1 MRILIILAVVLAL
14 LVTVFAVQNIAPTAI
29 QFLLWNVTGSLA
41 LILMVTFSVGILI
54 GLMIMIPGAVRGRL
68 QSADLRRTVKSL
80 ESRLDE
86 AHRSIE
92 AISATRAVTGEAGP
106 EKDSGEV

>member
-14 LVTVFAVQNIAPTAI
+14 LVTIFAVQNITPTAI
-29 QFLLWNVTGSLA
+29 QFLFWNVTGSLA
-41 LILMVTFSVGILI
+41 LVLMVTFSVGILI
-54 GLMIMIPGAVRGRL
+54 GLMVMIPAAVRGRF
-68 QSADLRRTVKSL
+68 QTADLRRTVKSL

-92 AISATRAVTGEAGP
+92 AISTARTETNEAEP
-106 EKDSGEV
+106 SKE

>member
-1 MRILIILAVVLAL
+1 MRVLIILAVLLAL

-29 QFLLWNVTGSLA
+29 QFLFWNVTGSLA

-54 GLMIMIPGAVRGRL
+54 GLMIMIPASVRGRF
-68 QSADLRRTVKSL
+68 QAADLRRAVKSL

-92 AISATRAVTGEAGP
+92 AISAARVGTSDA
-106 EKDSGEV
+106 EKDQD

>member
-1 MRILIILAVVLAL
+1 MRVLIILAVLLAL
-14 LVTVFAVQNIAPTAI
+14 LVTIFAVQNIAPTAI
-29 QFLLWNVTGSLA
+29 QLLFWNVTGSLA
-41 LILMVTFSVGILI
+41 LVLMVTFSVGILI

-92 AISATRAVTGEAGP
+92 TISAQRVEAGEA
-106 EKDSGEV
+106 DTNNV

>member
-1 MRILIILAVVLAL
+1 MRVLIILAVLLAL
-14 LVTVFAVQNIAPTAI
+14 LVTVFAVQNIAPAAI
-29 QFLLWNVTGSLA
+29 QLLFWNVTGSLA

-54 GLMIMIPGAVRGRL
+54 GLMLMIPAAVRGRF

-92 AISATRAVTGEAGP
+92 AISATQAATGEP
-106 EKDSGEV
+106 EADKD

>member
-1 MRILIILAVVLAL
+1 MRILIILAVLLAL
-14 LVTVFAVQNIAPTAI
+14 LVTIFAVQNIAPTAI
-29 QFLLWNVTGSLA
+29 QFLFWNITGSLA

-54 GLMIMIPGAVRGRL
+54 GLMIMIPAAVRGRFQL
-68 QSADLRRTVKSL
+68 ADLRRTVKSL

-92 AISATRAVTGEAGP
+92 AVSAPPAATGEAKP
-106 EKDSGEV
+106 DED

>member
-1 MRILIILAVVLAL
+1 MRILIILAVLLAL
-14 LVTVFAVQNIAPTAI
+14 LVTIFAVQNITLTAI
-29 QFLLWNVTGSLA
+29 QFLFWNVTGSLA

-68 QSADLRRTVKSL
+68 QSADFRRTIKSL
-80 ESRLDE
+80 ESRLSE

-92 AISATRAVTGEAGP
+92 TISTAAAQPQEQAEEDEA
-106 EKDSGEV
+106 